1 MFRQAK
7 SMRQRTTAQRSR
19 ERGTAAVEFALMLPV
34 FATLLFGVV
43 EFSFGIYNKA
53 VITNASREA
62 ARAGVV
68 YAKPRLTPNQI
79 SAVASN
85 YANNM
90 LVTFGT
96 NNPPVITVDQS
107 EGTATG
113 RPLKVTVSYTYSGL
127 MLSSVLSQFTGP
139 FNLTAATTMG
149 YE

>member
-1 MFRQAK
+1 MA
-7 SMRQRTTAQRSR
+7 SPSTNMRRRGTSSRSLQ
-19 ERGTAAVEFALMLPV
+19 RGTAAVEFALMLPV

-68 YAKPRLTPNQI
+68 YAKPRLTPGQI

-96 NNPPVITVDQS
+96 NNPPTITVDQS

>member
-1 MFRQAK
+1 MVRHATN
-7 SMRQRTTAQRSR
+7 MRPRTTASRSHQ
-19 ERGTAAVEFALMLPV
+19 RGTAAVEFALMLPV

-85 YANNM
+85 YASNM

-107 EGTATG
+107 EGTAAG

-139 FNLTAATTMG
+139 FDLTAATTMA